1 MVIKELNTLSG
12 QAAKDL
18 LTLMAVLDSTVPVTV
33 EDLQAAVRD
42 PGTHLFVAVEETEAP
57 EGRILGTASLCVTHH
72 PLGRKG
78 GIEDVVVSPDAQ
90 GKHIGRRLMEHIIDY
105 ARRELSPIELHL
117 TSRPSREA
125 ANRLYQAIGFRQ
137 HQTNVYK
144 LEL

>member
-1 MVIKELNTLSG
+1 MVIKELNALSG
-12 QAAKDL
+12 QAAQEL
-18 LTLMAVLDSTVPVTV
+18 LSLMAVLDSTVPVTE

-42 PGTHLFVAVEETEAP
+42 PGTHLFVAVEETESP
-57 EGRILGTASLCVTHH
+57 EGRILGTATFCVTHH

-78 GIEDVVVSPDAQ
+78 GIEDVVVSPAAQ